1 MSLLITVTILTASDD
16 NLPEKIIYI
25 YMIILYIFIILVLS
39 YSLSKKVISI
49 FFQDELKNSS

>member
-16 NLPEKIIYI
+16 NLQEKIIYI
-25 YMIILYIFIILVLS
+25 YMIILYILIILVLS